1 MPTEI
6 IRPADADRAQ
16 ATVAGALRRR
26 GFDVGERLGLCLPS
40 SARLLHAIGGAL
52 RSGVIPVV
60 ANHQLLPAERA
71 VIRDDADVRWWIED
85 DAELATLFEGTAGE
99 LADVPLGRP
108 MHYTSG
114 TTGKPKGVWS
124 GVLSEPDAARLW
136 GEEQEQW
143 QLAADDVHVTCS
155 PLQHSAPIRF
165 ALGTLLAGGTVV
177 LPGPFSVEGITAAVA
192 EHRPTTTFCTPAHL
206 QRLDE
211 HGALG
216 VLSSLRFVAHAGAP
230 CPDSLKRRAIDA
242 IGPTLW
248 EFYGSTEGQFTVCSA
263 AEWLERPGTVGRARP
278 GRVLEVD
285 ADEVVWSHTPPWAQW
300 TYWRDPVRTAEAWRD
315 DAFTVGDLGRLD
327 DDGYLF
333 LVGRRSDLI
342 ISGGVNVYPAEVE
355 GVLATVPGVVDVVVF
370 PRADDRWGQ
379 RVCVAVVGDV
389 DPAAVTAF
397 ADTHLAPYKRPK
409 EVHVVSAIP
418 RFGLS
423 KVRRATVAQELGL
436 DDA

>member
-1 MPTEI
+1 VPTEI

-124 GVLSEPDAARLW
+124 GVLSEADAARLW

-177 LPGPFSVEGITAAVA
+177 LPGPFSAEGITAAVA

-211 HGALG
+211 QGALG

-230 CPDSLKRRAIDA
+230 CPDALKRRAIDA

>member
-230 CPDSLKRRAIDA
+230 CPDALKRRAIDA

-300 TYWRDPVRTAEAWRD
+300 TDWRDPVRTAEAWRD

>member
-1 MPTEI
+1 VPTEI

-26 GFDVGERLGLCLPS
+26 GFDVGDRLGLCLPS

-124 GVLSEPDAARLW
+124 GVLSEADAARLW

-177 LPGPFSVEGITAAVA
+177 LPGPFSAEGITAAVA

-211 HGALG
+211 QGALG

-230 CPDSLKRRAIDA
+230 CPDALKRRAIDA

>member
-1 MPTEI
+1 MPIEL
-6 IRPADADRAQ
+6 IRPADAERAQ
-16 ATVAGALRRR
+16 ATVAGSLRRL
-26 GFDVGERLGLCLPS
+26 GFVEGDRLGLCLPTS
-40 SARLLHAIGGAL
+40 PRLLHAIGGAL

-60 ANHQLLPAERA
+60 ANNQLLADERA
-71 VIRDDADVRWWIED
+71 VIRDDADVRLWID
-85 DAELATLFEGTAGE
+85 DETQLSRLFEGPTGE
-99 LADVPLGRP
+99 LAPVPLGRP

-114 TTGKPKGVWS
+114 TTGRPKGVWS
-124 GVLSEPDAARLW
+124 GVLSDAEATRLW

-143 QLAADDVHVTCS
+143 QLGPDDVHVVCS

-177 LPGPFSVEGITAAVA
+177 LPGPFSVERLAAAVA

-216 VLSSLRFVAHAGAP
+216 MLSTLRFVAHAGAP
-230 CPDSLKRRAIDA
+230 CPAALKYRAIDV

-263 AEWLERPGTVGRARP
+263 DEWLERPGTVGRARP
-278 GRVLEVD
+278 GRTLEVD
-285 ADEVVWSHTPPWAQW
+285 ADGIVWCRTPSWARW
-300 TYWRDPVRTAEAWRD
+300 TYWSDPVRTAEAWRD

-327 DDGYLF
+327 EEGYLF

-342 ISGGVNVYPAEVE
+342 ITGGVNVYPAEVE
-355 GVLATVPGVVDVVVF
+355 GILAQIPGVVDLVVF
-370 PRADDRWGQ
+370 PRPDDRWGQ
-379 RVCVAVVGDV
+379 RVCVAMVGDV
-389 DPAAVTAF
+389 DPVAVRQY
-397 ADTHLAPYKRPK
+397 ADTHLAAYKRPK
-409 EVHVVSAIP
+409 EVHVVAAIP

-423 KVRRATVAQELGL
+423 KVRRNTVAAELGL
-436 DDA
+436 DVS

>member
-1 MPTEI
+1 
-6 IRPADADRAQ
+6 
-16 ATVAGALRRR
+16 
-26 GFDVGERLGLCLPS
+26 
-40 SARLLHAIGGAL
+40 
-52 RSGVIPVV
+52 
-60 ANHQLLPAERA
+60 
-71 VIRDDADVRWWIED
+71 
-85 DAELATLFEGTAGE
+85 
-99 LADVPLGRP
+99 
-108 MHYTSG
+108 
-114 TTGKPKGVWS
+114 
-124 GVLSEPDAARLW
+124 
-136 GEEQEQW
+136 
-143 QLAADDVHVTCS
+143 
-155 PLQHSAPIRF
+155 
-165 ALGTLLAGGTVV
+165 
-177 LPGPFSVEGITAAVA
+177 
-192 EHRPTTTFCTPAHL
+192 
-206 QRLDE
+206 
-211 HGALG
+211 
-216 VLSSLRFVAHAGAP
+216 
-230 CPDSLKRRAIDA
+230 
-242 IGPTLW
+242 
-248 EFYGSTEGQFTVCSA
+248 
-263 AEWLERPGTVGRARP
+263 
-278 GRVLEVD
+278 
-285 ADEVVWSHTPPWAQW
+285 VVWSHTPPWAQW

>member
-1 MPTEI
+1 MPTEV
-6 IRPADADRAQ
+6 IRPADAERTQ

-26 GFDVGERLGLCLPS
+26 GFIAGDRLGLCLPT

-60 ANHQLLPAERA
+60 ANHQLLADERA
-71 VIRDDADVRWWIED
+71 VIRDDADVKWWID
-85 DAELATLFEGTAGE
+85 DEAELAALFDGTPGG

-114 TTGKPKGVWS
+114 TTGRPKGVWS
-124 GVLSEPDAARLW
+124 GVLSEAEAARLW

-143 QLAADDVHVTCS
+143 QLAADDVHVVCS

-177 LPGPFSVEGITAAVA
+177 LPGPFSVDGLTAAVA

-211 HGALG
+211 HDALS
-216 VLSSLRFVAHAGAP
+216 VLSSLRLVAHAGAP
-230 CPDSLKRRAIDA
+230 CPEALKRRAIDA
-242 IGPTLW
+242 IGPSLW

-263 AEWLERPGTVGRARP
+263 EEWLERPGTVGRARP

-285 ADEVVWSHTPPWAQW
+285 ADEIVWSHTPSWARW

-327 DDGYLF
+327 ADGYLF

-355 GVLATVPGVVDVVVF
+355 GVLAKVPGVVDVVVF
-370 PRADDRWGQ
+370 PRPDERWGQ

-389 DPAAVTAF
+389 DSAAVEQYAN
-397 ADTHLAPYKRPK
+397 THLAAYKRPK
-409 EVHVVSAIP
+409 EVHVVAAIP

-423 KVRRATVAQELGL
+423 KVRRAKVAEELGL
-436 DDA
+436 DVG